1 MPQQHDDKRRGTDW
15 WERGIILI
23 AILFV
28 GVGAWWRLL
37 YIQQVGLHVDEYV
50 SLYAATRILDGGLPI
65 LPSGMFYGRGLLTSY
80 LAAGAMA
87 LGGIN
92 AVIGRLPSVV
102 MGALGIVVIFA
113 MGRSEWNARVGLLAA
128 VALALLAEAIDA
140 AGRVRFY
147 AQFMLWTMLTL
158 WAAYRMTRRPEAG
171 WRLPWLVVTFFTL
184 ALFTQEEMILLYP
197 VIIVGLL
204 LWNGIGVLAQAPVQF
219 VIAGGAVAMLARFA
233 LERVGPIDAFD
244 AIQTTKA
251 YVGLFFAG
259 QSAWDGFGPLF
270 TDDLRPVWSILAVFA
285 VAVALFVLLW
295 RRRRLAALAPY
306 HQATL
311 YFALFFA
318 AMWLAVLTVVGESW
332 HEPRF
337 MLFVEPNWLL
347 LGAAGLVLIIDLVS
361 ESRIWRV
368 AATSGAVGVFVWL
381 MWPMAGDALK
391 PLTVD
396 YTAALEYVAQHR
408 VPGDRV
414 ATPQPP
420 ACAWVMGTPCSYYA
434 RGLDY
439 EPYVVRKNG
448 HLVDRWTGALLL
460 SSASDLRA
468 AIRSER
474 RIWLVVD
481 RDRLANRYDA
491 ASLET
496 IFEQFDVA
504 HEVGSTLVFVA
515 DSLKPSPAYTVA
527 QTAEPPLVLGPLH
540 LVSWHATAPAAGEPF
555 RLVLNWAQD
564 GSLRDQISTSVQLV
578 AADGRRI
585 SQADGPPGEG
595 LILMRDVGKDPIPD
609 RKLMYLP
616 DDLAD
621 GWYRL
626 EVVAYTPEGVLLG
639 DPLPFQWFNVGA
651 EAASLAEPARARWAN
666 GIGLN
671 QIEQLPATLA
681 PGMSLPVALEW
692 RAAQRPSA
700 DLTAFVHL
708 IGPDG
713 SLVAQHDK
721 APLDGFY
728 PTTGWTPET
737 VLAESYM
744 LHLPD
749 TLAPGSYRL
758 DVGWYDAATGERAL
772 TEEGDNAA
780 ILAEWTVP

>member
-1 MPQQHDDKRRGTDW
+1 MPQQYDEKRRGPAW
-15 WERGIILI
+15 WEWWGIILI
-23 AILFV
+23 LVLSV

-80 LAAGAMA
+80 FAAGAMA

-92 AVIGRLPSVV
+92 ATVGRLPSVI
-102 MGALGIVVIFA
+102 MGALSIVVIFA

-158 WAAYRMTRRPEAG
+158 WAAYRMTRRPDAG
-171 WRLPWLVVTFFTL
+171 WRLPWLVVVFFTL
-184 ALFTQEEMILLYP
+184 ALFTQEEMVLLYP
-197 VIIVGLL
+197 VVIVGLL
-204 LWNGIGVLAQAPVQF
+204 LWNGIGVLARAPVQF
-219 VIAGGAVAMLARFA
+219 VVAGGAVAMLARFA
-233 LERVGPIDAFD
+233 LERMGPIDAFD
-244 AIQTTKA
+244 AIQSTKA
-251 YVGLFFAG
+251 YVGLIFAW

-270 TDDLRPVWSILAVFA
+270 TDDLRLVWSTLAVFA
-285 VAVALFVLLW
+285 VAAALFVLLG

-311 YFALFFA
+311 YFALFLVA
-318 AMWLAVLTVVGESW
+318 TWLAVLTVVGESW

-347 LGAAGLVLIIDLVS
+347 LGAAGLVLIIDQVS

-368 AATSGAVGVFVWL
+368 AATIGAVGVLVWL
-381 MWPMAGDALK
+381 MWPMAGNALK
-391 PLTVD
+391 PLSVD
-396 YTAALEYVAQHR
+396 YTSAFEYVAHHR

-434 RGLDY
+434 RSLDY

-448 HLVDRWTGALLL
+448 HLVDRWTGSVLLG
-460 SSASDLRA
+460 SASDLQA
-468 AIRSER
+468 AIRSDR

-481 RDRLANRYDA
+481 RDRLANRYDL

-496 IFEQFDVA
+496 ILEQFDVI
-504 HEVGSTLVFVA
+504 HEAGDTLVLLA
-515 DSLKPSPAYTVA
+515 DGLKPAPAYAVE
-527 QTAEPPLVLGPLH
+527 QQAEVPLELGPLH
-540 LVSWHATAPAAGEPF
+540 LTGWHTTWPAAGEPL
-555 RLVLNWAQD
+555 RAVLSWQQD
-564 GSLRDQISTSVQLV
+564 GALRDQISTSLQLV
-578 AADGRRI
+578 AANGDRI
-585 SQADGPPGEG
+585 SQADGPPADG
-595 LILMRDVGKDPIPD
+595 LIRMSDMTSEAIPD
-609 RKLMYLP
+609 FKLMYLP
-616 DDLAD
+616 ENLAD

-626 EVVAYTPEGVLLG
+626 EVIAYTPEGVLLS
-639 DPLPFQWFNVGA
+639 DPVPFQWFYVGEQAGAA
-651 EAASLAEPARARWAN
+651 EAPIAGWAN
-666 GIGLN
+666 GIEASAIGA
-671 QIEQLPATLA
+671 LPAALG
-681 PGMSLPVALEW
+681 PGATLPVSLTWHATT
-692 RAAQRPSA
+692 RPAA
-700 DLTAFVHL
+700 DLTIFLHL

-721 APLDGFY
+721 APLDGFF
-728 PTTGWTPET
+728 PTSGWTLGT
-737 VLAESYM
+737 VLTDNYM
-744 LHLPD
+744 LQLPD
-749 TLAPGSYRL
+749 TLLPGRYRL
-758 DVGWYDAATGERAL
+758 DVGWYDATTGERVP
-772 TEEGDNAA
+772 TEEGDDAA